1 MTKSVKR
8 QADEAVATAAACE
21 SLTVII
27 RSIEDMLNRLRPE
40 YLEIPGSR
48 LTSEQVQRLCGI
60 ERKVC
65 QSVLDA
71 LVDAKFLSVKS
82 DGSYARVTRGDII
95 ILPSR
100 SATAELGTGRRSV
113 KVS

>member
-8 QADEAVATAAACE
+8 QIDEAVATAAACE

-27 RSIEDMLNRLRPE
+27 RSIEDMLNRVRAE
-40 YLEIPGSR
+40 YLEIPWSR
-48 LTSEQVQRLCGI
+48 LTSEQVQGLCGI

-71 LVDAKFLSVKS
+71 LVDAKFISVKS
-82 DGSYARVTRGDII
+82 DGSYTRVTRGDII
-95 ILPSR
+95 VPPR
-100 SATAELGTGRRSV
+100 SAKAELGTGRRSL
-113 KVS
+113 KAS